1 MLERKV
7 NYYLFSRYSIA
18 TALTRQPCCRTKLPK
33 RLKPKMLRFL
43 KGRSRWEW
51 LFLAVS
57 VAAVGA
63 IFIGELRAEP
73 FRFAFKILAAVVF
86 AALAL
91 AIYES
96 MED

>member
-1 MLERKV
+1 M
-7 NYYLFSRYSIA
+7 A
-18 TALTRQPCCRTKLPK
+18 TALTRRSCRRENLPK

-43 KGRSRWEW
+43 KGRSPWEW
-51 LFLAVS
+51 LVLAVS

-63 IFIGELRAEP
+63 IFIGELRSEP